1 MEELIKQN
9 AELKA
14 TLLLLV
20 TTIDVVKNSCNKLF
34 LSSATIDTIIETD
47 HYKKAK
53 EILNS

>member
-9 AELKA
+9 AELKT

-20 TTIDVVKNSCNKLF
+20 TTIDAVKNSCNKLF
-34 LSSATIDTIIETD
+34 LSSATIDAIIDTD